1 MKSTFQKVLYTLL
14 ILSVMV
20 FKADA
25 QIAMKQLLSKGLG
38 SYKKLQFTTAARL
51 LEQYISKMDST
62 DFEITRDL
70 DKDDLSIMIAD
81 CYWRQRDYVKS
92 KFWYNTIP
100 ESLVAVNEI
109 VRLRKGELL
118 AMQENY
124 GLAAQY
130 LASVRGYTPKASG
143 YAHVARMS
151 RDSGDWKLAY
161 LRMNS
166 KEYREFSPLLIE
178 NRLYWSTNER
188 KTEFLPKFFGWDGF
202 RYAHVLHLNDTS
214 YAPITSMPQK
224 YTLETPALKSALAS
238 TLAKHFAGSDNSLLS
253 LPKVFSSKKMQ
264 NRKYVLKEAESL
276 GGVKKMKYNVAHTS
290 YSAVT
295 NKIYLSVN
303 SPQPVGQEKVRLLTI
318 MEGDFDKEDVTNKKI
333 LNLGLNGY
341 STMHPA
347 IHPNGNLLVFS
358 ADFPGGRGGYDLY
371 YTVKDEAGTW
381 SLPIALTAI
390 NTIGNEVFARFSESG
405 DLYFSSD
412 GMVGVG
418 GLDIYRALID
428 VNLAKTTIE
437 HLPIPVNSP
446 YDDFGWTETAD
457 MSIGY
462 FTSDRYGSDDIFS
475 FEFKPLNVKLS
486 GSALKNIDGL
496 RTAGVKVTLLEIM
509 EDGKEVVVK
518 VDTTDNVGNY
528 SFYVRPNRQYKL
540 LYEYDGYSEGVQTV
554 STSVGKAIDM
564 DIVSVGKPRAKPGEA
579 DSKIARLETNN
590 IYAGNQ
596 NAIIDQ
602 GVQRPDL
609 ENWIKGALMTYIVH
623 HDFDKVTIIK
633 KDQHIIKD
641 VQKLLK
647 ANPGYSLRV
656 VSATDCMGSEE
667 YNNILSQN
675 RSEFVGSLFV
685 RKVRNSISKY
695 WVGKRQLL
703 IPCDTYEFNV
713 ARQLENRYSYL
724 IVVKND

>member
-1 MKSTFQKVLYTLL
+1 
-14 ILSVMV
+14 MV

-25 QIAMKQLLSKGLG
+25 QVGMKQLLSKGLG
-38 SYKKLQFTTAARL
+38 SYKKLQFTTASKL
-51 LEQYISKMDST
+51 LEQYLSKMDST

-70 DKDDLSIMIAD
+70 NKDDLSIMIAD
-81 CYWRQRDYVKS
+81 CYWRQRDYVKA
-92 KFWYNTIP
+92 KFWYNAIP
-100 ESLVAVNEI
+100 ESVVAVNEI

-130 LASVRGYTPKASG
+130 LASVRGYTPKATG
-143 YAHVARMS
+143 YANVARMS

-161 LRMNS
+161 LKMNS

-188 KTEFLPKFFGWDGF
+188 KVEILPKFFGWDGF
-202 RYAHVLHLNDTS
+202 RFAHVQHFNDTS
-214 YAPITSMPQK
+214 YAPITSMPKK
-224 YTLETPALKSALAS
+224 YTLETPVLKSAMAS
-238 TLAKHFAGSDNSLLS
+238 TLARHFAGADNSLLS
-253 LPKVFSSKKMQ
+253 LPKAFSSKKMP
-264 NRKYVLKEAESL
+264 NRKFVLKEAESL

-303 SPQPVGQEKVRLLTI
+303 SPQTIGQEKLRLLSI

-333 LNLGLNGY
+333 LNLGLEGY

-371 YTVKDEAGTW
+371 YTTKDETGTW

-390 NTIGNEVFARFSESG
+390 NTIGNEVFARFSDNG

-412 GMVGVG
+412 GMVGAG

-428 VNLAKTTIE
+428 VNLGKTTIE
-437 HLPIPVNSP
+437 HMPIPVNSP

-457 MSIGY
+457 KSVGY
-462 FTSDRYGSDDIFS
+462 FSSDRYGSDDIFS
-475 FEFKPLNVKLS
+475 FEFKPLTEKLS
-486 GSALKNIDGL
+486 GSVLKNIDGL
-496 RTAGVKVTLLEIM
+496 RTADVKVTLIEVM

-518 VDTTDNVGNY
+518 VETTDKSGNY
-528 SFYVRPNRQYKL
+528 SFNARPNRQYKL
-540 LYEYDGYSEGVQTV
+540 LYEYDGKAEGVKTV
-554 STSVGKAIDM
+554 STSVGKSIEM
-564 DIVSVGKPRAKPGEA
+564 DIVSVGKARPKPGET
-579 DSKIARLETNN
+579 DPTIKMVETNE

-596 NAIIDQ
+596 NPIIDQ

-609 ENWIKGALMTYIVH
+609 ENWIKGALKTYIVH
-623 HDFDKVTIIK
+623 HDFDKVAVTK

-641 VQKLLK
+641 VQKFLK

-675 RSEFVGSLFV
+675 RSEFVSSLFV
-685 RKVRNSISKY
+685 QKVRNSISKH

-703 IPCDTYEFNV
+703 IPCDTYEFNI
-713 ARQLENRYSYL
+713 AKQLENRYSYL